1 MRWSHYAIAA
11 SVLSVAAAL
20 SYGAQAQSAADFYKG
35 KTVTYIVATG
45 PGGGA
50 DFFGRLATRHM
61 QRFMPETQFIV
72 KNVPGA
78 GHIVGANVIYAS
90 HPDGLTIGSFTT
102 GLTYA
107 QILGQKGVKFDL
119 ARMSWIGK
127 SDTDIRVLYMS
138 AKSNYR
144 TFKDVLAA
152 KEPIKLG
159 TSGVGSGAYTES
171 QMIAKA
177 FNIPTKVLAGYAGGE
192 RTMGMMR
199 GEIDGQ
205 MGGLNS
211 TLEVARIDKGTIV
224 LQFGDSMKDVPNAES
239 LVTTDIGKQIV
250 TFMKNQAL
258 LSRFVAGPPEIPADR
273 LAVLRSV
280 YKQAFESP
288 ELQEEAKRSEDG
300 NIDPLYGDDV
310 AKLVKETINI
320 SPELVALLKEAAG
333 SP

>member
-1 MRWSHYAIAA
+1 MRWTWCATIASAICLLFVA
-11 SVLSVAAAL
+11 SSAF
-20 SYGAQAQSAADFYKG
+20 AQSAADFYKG
-35 KTVTYIVATG
+35 KTVTYIVATS

-61 QRFMPETQFIV
+61 QRFMPESTFIV

-78 GHIVGANVIYAS
+78 GHIVGANTIYAS
-90 HPDGLTIGSFTT
+90 KPDGLTIGSFTT

-107 QILGQKGVKFDL
+107 QIMGKKGVKFDL
-119 ARMSWIGK
+119 TKMSWIGK
-127 SDTDIRVLYMS
+127 SDTDIRVLYLS
-138 AKSNYR
+138 AQSPYR
-144 TFKDVLAA
+144 TFDDVLAA

-177 FNIPTKVLAGYAGGE
+177 FNIRTRVLAGYAGGE

-211 TLEVARIDKGTIV
+211 TLEVARVDKGHLV
-224 LQFGDSMKDVPNAES
+224 LQFGDSLPDVPRAET
-239 LVTTDIGKQIV
+239 LVTTDIGREIV
-250 TFMKNQAL
+250 KFMQNQAL
-258 LSRFVAGPPEIPADR
+258 LSRFVAGPPEIPQDR
-273 LAVLRSV
+273 LTVLRTV

-310 AKLVKETINI
+310 AKLVKETIDI
-320 SPELVALLKEAAG
+320 SPEMVAVLKEAAG
-333 SP
+333 AP